1 MRAED
6 VVEPTVYRLAAFSE
20 DPAGGNPAGVVVTD
34 DPLPDGEMQ
43 RIASDVGYSETAF
56 LHTPS
61 DERRTWQ
68 VRYFSPV
75 AEVPFCGQ
83 ATIASAVLLGD
94 QVGVGRFTLH
104 TSAGTVPVE
113 VAPSPRGPVA
123 TLRSVDPVV
132 EPAGRASVAEVLD
145 ACGLGPDRLDDRYP
159 PAVAFAGARHLLL
172 VLEER
177 EDLRA
182 LTYDFDRVLA
192 CMTADDLTTVA
203 VLWPDPDGRWH
214 ARNLFPVGG
223 VVEDPAT
230 GAAAAALGVYL
241 RHLGSIQPPASF
253 RIVQGE
259 DLGRPSLLQVAVPAG
274 QGGIDVSGTAVSLA
288 DVRSRDA

>member
-1 MRAED
+1 MGPM
-6 VVEPTVYRLAAFSE
+6 VHRLAAFTE

-34 DPLPDGEMQ
+34 GPMADAQMQ
-43 RIASDVGYSETAF
+43 RIAADVGYSETAF
-56 LHTPS
+56 LHTPT

-75 AEVPFCGQ
+75 AEVPFCGH

-113 VAPSPRGPVA
+113 VSPSPRGPVA
-123 TLRSVDPVV
+123 TLRSVDPAV
-132 EPAGRASVAEVLD
+132 EPADPASVAEVLA
-145 ACGLGPDRLDDRYP
+145 ACGLSPDRLDERYP
-159 PAVAFAGARHLLL
+159 PVVASAGARHLVL
-172 VLEER
+172 VLRER
-177 EDLRA
+177 RDLGQFN
-182 LTYDFDRVLA
+182 YDFDRVLA
-192 CMTADDLTTVA
+192 AMTADDLTTVA

-230 GAAAAALGVYL
+230 GAAAAAFGAYL
-241 RHLGSIQPPASF
+241 RHLGAIQAPASF
-253 RIVQGE
+253 EIVQGE
-259 DLGRPSLLQVAVPAG
+259 DLGRPSLLQVTVPAER
-274 QGGIDVSGTAVSLA
+274 GGIDVSGTAVSLA
-288 DVRSRDA
+288 DVGAREA